1 MNPRKL
7 LRNAFLAVTMAV
19 MGAGVTV
26 AQDWSY
32 VDLFPKA
39 DQTGVNPNARRAMH
53 GIAVDKNGRIWLQP
67 NGSLD
72 TLRNNGVNVL
82 VRGIRIFNPDGTEA
96 PFSPITHFTVDGVA
110 DTLKN
115 AVGYVSAP
123 ANTLTGVGMNVDHE
137 GNVIAA
143 FNNKLY
149 RFNAD
154 TGAAM
159 NRYISP
165 IMRDGDIPHYFTKPA
180 VTADGDIIL
189 AFVFGGSPVIIL
201 DADFNELGQVTPSKI
216 GFSRTVE
223 VSADGKRVYVPVYTA
238 KRIEI
243 YESEDGVFGE
253 YARVDTVSLAGPAT
267 ESMQRHPT
275 TGDIWFSGGS
285 TADIPTVESG
295 YESYAYYS
303 LNQTTGVITK
313 RFSWNREVAVQA
325 DPRPRGLAFTPD
337 GRTAYAIAFGSNGIP
352 TVQVFTGDPVNLE
365 SDFAE
370 VPDGYALAQNY
381 PNPFNPSTQ
390 IKFEIADNA
399 NVTLTVY
406 DMLGRVV
413 ANLVNTRLQAGT
425 HFYNFDA
432 KNLSSG
438 IYLYELKTDNGVR
451 LTNKMTLVK

>member
-1 MNPRKL
+1 MNSRKL
-7 LRNAFLAVTMAV
+7 LRNAFLAAIMLV
-19 MGAGVTV
+19 MGAEVGV
-26 AQDWSY
+26 AQDWSFGD
-32 VDLFPKA
+32 VFPKL
-39 DQTGVNPNARRAMH
+39 DQAGVNVNARRAMH
-53 GIAVDKNGRIWLQP
+53 GVAIDKNGRIWLQP
-67 NGSLD
+67 NASLD

-82 VRGIRIFNPDGTEA
+82 VRGIRVYNPDGTEA
-96 PFSPITHFTVDGVA
+96 SFSPITTFTIDGVR
-110 DTLKN
+110 DTLKI
-115 AVGYVSAP
+115 AQGYG
-123 ANTLTGVGMNVDHE
+123 NLTGVGMNVDHN
-137 GNVIAA
+137 GNVLAA

-154 TGAAM
+154 NGAAM

-165 IMRDGDIPHYFTKPA
+165 IMRTETVPHFFTKPA
-180 VTADGDIIL
+180 VTVDGDIIL
-189 AFVFGGSPVIIL
+189 SFVFGGAPIVIL
-201 DADFNELGQVTPSKI
+201 DSDFNELGQVVPAKN

-223 VSADGKRVYVPVYTA
+223 VSADGKKVYHAAYSA
-238 KRIEI
+238 KRIEVFT
-243 YESEDGVFGE
+243 SEDGVFGE
-253 YARVDTVSLAGPAT
+253 YARTDTVSLAGPAS
-267 ESMQRHPT
+267 ESMQRHPV

-285 TADIPTVESG
+285 VNDLPVDGSG
-295 YESYAYYS
+295 YESFVYYS

-313 RFSWNREVAVQA
+313 RLAWNKDVAPQA
-325 DPRPRGLAFTPD
+325 DPRPRGIAFNKT
-337 GRTAYAIAFGSNGIP
+337 GTEAYVIAFGANGVAG
-352 TVQVFTGDPVNLE
+352 VQRFTGTGVNLD

-370 VPDGYALAQNY
+370 VPDGYSLSQNY

-425 HFYNFDA
+425 HLFNFDA
-432 KNLSSG
+432 KNMASG

>member
-39 DQTGVNPNARRAMH
+39 DQAGVNFNARRAMH

-67 NGSLD
+67 NTALD
-72 TLRNNGVNVL
+72 TLSNGRIA
-82 VRGIRIFNPDGTEA
+82 RGIRIFNPDGTEA
-96 PFSPITHFTVDGVA
+96 SFSPITHFTFDGA
-110 DTLKN
+110 PDTLVTPQSYG
-115 AVGYVSAP
+115 A
-123 ANTLTGVGMNVDHE
+123 LTGVGMNVDHE
-137 GNVIAA
+137 GNVLAA

-154 TGAAM
+154 TGAPM

-165 IMRDGDIPHYFTKPA
+165 IMRTETIPHYFTKPG
-180 VTADGDIIL
+180 VTEDGDIIL
-189 AFVFGGSPVIIL
+189 TFVFGGAPIIIL
-201 DADFNELGQVTPSKI
+201 DADFNELGQVTAAKN
-216 GFSRTVE
+216 GFNRTVE
-223 VSADGKRVYVPVYTA
+223 VSADGKRVYHPAYSA

-253 YARVDTVSLAGPAT
+253 YALADTVSLAGPAT
-267 ESMQRHPT
+267 ESMQRHPS

-285 TADIPTVESG
+285 VNDIPADGSG
-295 YESYAYYS
+295 YESFAYYS
-303 LNQTTGVITK
+303 LNETTGVITK
-313 RFSWNREVAVQA
+313 RFMWNREVAVQA
-325 DPRPRGLAFTPD
+325 DPRPRGLAFSPD

-365 SDFAE
+365 SDFAD
-370 VPDGYALAQNY
+370 VPEGYALAQNY